1 MIMVWYSRLLSN
13 LKKLRSPFKPNKI
26 KNVIPNLQFTM
37 RLKLLLSFAGI
48 LIIFMAM
55 IGFNMY
61 QINQIK
67 HNLSLQNE
75 KMDLKLTV
83 MELKN
88 RVQELNIIG
97 SGLEISK
104 NQAYIAKF
112 KDTRKVYDELVKK
125 IGDTAKT
132 PEENKWRSQI
142 ITASTEYI
150 NNFDTASRMITDPSI
165 KKADLDIN
173 MMYLYDESQKLMNT
187 IFASVDQ
194 FYNEYSNDFQV
205 ASDHTGSVLN
215 NTSTIMLVTGI
226 VVLVATVAV
235 AIALFSSFITPIRKL
250 QNAIRVIAGGDL
262 RYKIGST
269 KQDELGQLSQGFDQM
284 VDQIRSMIDV
294 TQHASG
300 RINDSVQTVLSTSD
314 QSLEFSHDSKTK
326 MNSVLES
333 IMVQSESIAQIS
345 MAVNETAIG
354 VNKVAAAAT
363 MTYESSLQSQSQA
376 KEGKQLVDSSIEQM
390 GIINRSTE
398 ELTSTIDGLKQLASG
413 IRNIASKIGEI
424 ASRTNIL
431 ALNAAIEAARAG
443 QAGKGFAVVADEV
456 KKLADE
462 SKISSQEVVTITHA
476 ISTDIEKAIQ
486 SMVVNKKEVH
496 HGIKMMNDVNEAF
509 AVILESVEGIV
520 RQVHDSSAAA
530 EQMSASSQQVSA
542 SLEEMVTLTNS
553 SGELVNAVS
562 EIIESQV
569 DLASNLAGSVQ
580 ELAAM
585 GANLN
590 DSVKNF
596 KISE

>member
-1 MIMVWYSRLLSN
+1 MIMVWLSRVLSSV
-13 LKKLRSPFKPNKI
+13 KKLRSIFNPNIVKR
-26 KNVIPNLQFTM
+26 VIPNLQFTM
-37 RLKLLLSFAGI
+37 RLKLLLSFTGI

-67 HNLSLQNE
+67 HNLSLQND
-75 KMDLKLTV
+75 KMNLKLTV

-104 NQAYIAKF
+104 NQDYIAKF
-112 KDTRKVYDELVKK
+112 KETRKVYDELVKK

-187 IFASVDQ
+187 IFVSVDQ
-194 FYNEYSNDFQV
+194 FNNEYSNDFQV
-205 ASDHTGSVLN
+205 ASDHTGNLMN
-215 NTSTIMLVTGI
+215 NTSTIMLALGI
-226 VVLVATVAV
+226 VVLIATIAV
-235 AIALFSSFITPIRKL
+235 AIALFNSFITPIRKL
-250 QNAIRVIAGGDL
+250 QNAIRVVAGGDL

-284 VDQIRSMIDV
+284 IDQIRSMIDV

-300 RINDSVQTVLSTSD
+300 RINDSVQTVLSSSD
-314 QSLEFSHDSKTK
+314 QSLEFSNESKTK

-363 MTYESSLQSQSQA
+363 MTYESSLESQSRA

-398 ELTSTIDGLKQLASG
+398 ELTSTIDGLKKLASG

-462 SKISSQEVVTITHA
+462 SRVSAQEVVQITHA
-476 ISTDIEKAIQ
+476 ISADIEKAIQ
-486 SMVVNKKEVH
+486 SMVINKKEVH
-496 HGIKMMNDVNEAF
+496 HGIIMMNDVNEAF

-520 RQVHDSSAAA
+520 TQVHESSAAA
-530 EQMSASSQQVSA
+530 EQMSASSQEVSA
-542 SLEEMVTLTNS
+542 SLEEMVTLTSS

-562 EIIESQV
+562 ELIESQV

-585 GANLN
+585 GVNLN
-590 DSVKNF
+590 DTVKNF